1 MFRFPRPPSP
11 VSGLGWDRTLLLTAR
26 SIGVVFLHVKGQ
38 GEFILFLKVNRIKLL
53 QENMDNRLKMS
64 YREAQS

>member
-1 MFRFPRPPSP
+1 M
-11 VSGLGWDRTLLLTAR
+11 
-26 SIGVVFLHVKGQ
+26 VFLHVKGQ